1 VAALTSIADFMRMFC
16 GEMGEIKQL
25 LGSIYAAVSP
35 KGDGGNEDLVLQYPE
50 STANLQL
57 AGEERYERETTVNR
71 RLMYLS
77 IDAPE
82 GVVVSILRDNTLWM
96 FASDEIG
103 SMEFKRGV
111 YFGTLKIVVENT
123 TEVVQ
128 NWSVRFIFA

>member
-1 VAALTSIADFMRMFC
+1 MDAVVRALCEEMADV
-16 GEMGEIKQL
+16 KQL
-25 LGSIYAAVSP
+25 LGSIYAVVSP
-35 KGDGGNEDLVLQYPE
+35 KGDSGGEDLVLQYPE

-71 RLMYLS
+71 RLTYLS

-123 TEVVQ
+123 TEVNQ
-128 NWSVRFIFA
+128 NWSIRFIFS